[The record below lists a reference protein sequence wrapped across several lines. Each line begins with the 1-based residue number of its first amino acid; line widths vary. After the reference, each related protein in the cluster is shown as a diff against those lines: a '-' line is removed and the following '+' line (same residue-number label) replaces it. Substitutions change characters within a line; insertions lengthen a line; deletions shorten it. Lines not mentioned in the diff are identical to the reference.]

1 MSGSHDGDARSAHE
15 RTRLLGFFEQA
26 PSFMTI
32 MRGPEHR
39 FELANAAYRS
49 LIGGRGEIIGRTVRE
64 VFPDLVGQGFFER
77 LDEAYATGEPFVGEA
92 VPIVLRSK
100 PDQAPETRYLSFV
113 YQPTRDERGAIDG
126 ILVVGHD
133 VTALKRAQ
141 RMEAAVRL
149 ASGIAHD
156 FNNLLA
162 IIVGNV
168 ELLIEH
174 LEADTYGRSLAQLI
188 SSAAD
193 RGTTLVSRLLAY
205 SQRQRLDN
213 RVVELGAVLEAMAP
227 ALRHLLGTNGTLT
240 LEVARGLWPVRVD
253 PAQIE
258 IALVDLATNA
268 RDAMRRGG
276 RLVLRADNVSIS
288 PNGEAAAQM
297 GAPAGHAPLR
307 GGDYVRIVVVD
318 DGSGMMPE
326 VLASAFE
333 PFFTTK
339 DFGHGAGL
347 GLSMVQGFIEQ
358 SEGHVGVVSEP
369 GRGTTVTLLLPRAP
383 APAIARSSAASSGGA
398 PSDTTPPPTSNATR
412 AHILVVDDEATMRRH
427 VLTLLTRLGYDATVA
442 ATAEEALERMRA
454 GERFDLLITD
464 VIMPG
469 GMNGRELADAAC
481 KLQADLRV
489 LYTSG
494 YPAEVLAERDGFAV
508 EARHFLTKPYRKQE
522 LQARVEALLTA

>member
-1 MSGSHDGDARSAHE
+1 MSGSDDGAARIALE

-307 GGDYVRIVVVD
+307 GGDYVRIVVAD
-318 DGSGMMPE
+318 DGCGMSSE

-358 SEGHVGVVSEP
+358 SEGHVGAVSEP

-383 APAIARSSAASSGGA
+383 AAAAPPRIAAPAH
-398 PSDTTPPPTSNATR
+398 PTPPPAATSPTGR
-412 AHILVVDDEATMRRH
+412 ARILVVDDEATMRRH
-427 VLTLLTRLGYDATVA
+427 VLTLLTRLGYDATA
-442 ATAEEALERMRA
+442 AANAGEALECMRG

-469 GMNGRELADAAC
+469 GLNGRELAEAARE
-481 KLQADLRV
+481 LQPDLRV

-494 YPAEVLAERDGFAV
+494 YPAEVLAERAGHEI
-508 EARHFLTKPYRKQE
+508 EARHLLTKPYRKQE
-522 LQARVEALLTA
+522 LQARVEAALAT

>member
-1 MSGSHDGDARSAHE
+1 MSGSHDGDGRSAHE

-276 RLVLRADNVSIS
+276 RLVLRADNVSTR
-288 PNGEAAAQM
+288 PTARRRRRWAHPRVTPPCAAA
-297 GAPAGHAPLR
+297 
-307 GGDYVRIVVVD
+307 
-318 DGSGMMPE
+318 
-326 VLASAFE
+326 
-333 PFFTTK
+333 TT
-339 DFGHGAGL
+339 
-347 GLSMVQGFIEQ
+347 S
-358 SEGHVGVVSEP
+358 
-369 GRGTTVTLLLPRAP
+369 
-383 APAIARSSAASSGGA
+383 ASSS
-398 PSDTTPPPTSNATR
+398 PTT
-412 AHILVVDDEATMRRH
+412 
-427 VLTLLTRLGYDATVA
+427 A
-442 ATAEEALERMRA
+442 AA
-454 GERFDLLITD
+454 
-464 VIMPG
+464 
-469 GMNGRELADAAC
+469 
-481 KLQADLRV
+481 
-489 LYTSG
+489 
-494 YPAEVLAERDGFAV
+494 
-508 EARHFLTKPYRKQE
+508 
-522 LQARVEALLTA
+522 